1 MLLPYPAAIAVP
13 AYPAMP
19 ASYRTPYANGPL
31 AGAPIAPALGPIV
44 VVGTADITAGA
55 LYGIGATLDGENLIL
70 AVNGYAPV
78 TLLFN
83 GATNT
88 ANEAAMLAALNA
100 AFPGLSFVQGGPA
113 GNKLVITDNLLGG
126 NISIGAGST
135 SLVALGLTAAVNQ
148 NNGAVAPATVGMRP
162 GAMRAS

>member
-1 MLLPYPAAIAVP
+1 
-13 AYPAMP
+13 MP

-31 AGAPIAPALGPIV
+31 AGAAVAPALGPIV
-44 VVGTADITAGA
+44 VIGTADITAGA
-55 LYGIGATLDGENLIL
+55 LYGVGASLDGENLIL

-78 TLLFN
+78 TIVFN

-100 AFPGLSFVQGGPA
+100 AFPALSFTQGGPV

-126 NISIGAGST
+126 NVSIGAGST
-135 SLVALGLTAAVNQ
+135 SLVNLGLTAAVNQ
-148 NNGAVAPATVGMRP
+148 NNASAVPASVGMRP